1 MVVAIAPAQ
10 DHQRDMPQA
19 RILELE
25 QSLSAAND
33 AIAQL
38 TRANADLTRQ
48 VVEAETR
55 NKKLKRSARNGESVL
70 KDQLTAAQ
78 NRRF

>member
-1 MVVAIAPAQ
+1 MVVAIAGMPA
-10 DHQRDMPQA
+10 HQRRMPEA

-25 QSLSAAND
+25 ALLSAATD
-33 AIAQL
+33 TVAQL
-38 TRANADLTRQ
+38 HRANAELTLQ
-48 VVEAETR
+48 VTEAETR
-55 NKKLKRSARNGESVL
+55 NKKLRRSARNGESVL

>member
-1 MVVAIAPAQ
+1 MVVAIAPAR
-10 DHQRDMPQA
+10 DHQRGMPQA

-48 VVEAETR
+48 VAEAETR